1 MDYYEELGIAPDASE
16 EEIRRAHRRMV
27 KLLHPD
33 QHTDESLKQL
43 GEVQMRRLNSI
54 VGVLLDPEARRE
66 YDEELRGPYYQT
78 TVHPAGPLKRLRR
91 RPSWPWWIASTA
103 AAIGLTIIVVLVWAS
118 NLGSSFGNHNPT
130 YIPADSREVPSSAA
144 EVSSPPASNTATGT
158 PNSAPPS
165 QATPPLTQT
174 EIDRLR
180 ADRRQ
185 PSTPAPVNPAP
196 ARSVPDKQIAMKDTP
211 TIVHAPVAST
221 TVAKVPG
228 PKPDLLAR
236 ENLSP
241 EVQPNPPAH
250 RALVLPKTDIVAQ
263 ARPGPTHVD
272 IPPPPGVSI
281 PSSTHF
287 DAAAL
292 PVAGLPA
299 PPLRPPAE
307 PAPPT
312 KTVSYSAAPK
322 PATTTTSA
330 SGSTNKETLEG
341 EWVYAPTEP
350 EKRKAGFYPPEY
362 IDLKLFSNEGHLH
375 GQYRARYH
383 VTDKPISPDVEF
395 VLTPDGESNRF
406 TWQAPNGT
414 RGTFKISSVDPNVIR
429 IEWRTTVFGRQAA
442 LTAGT
447 ATLVKRTQ

>member
-1 MDYYEELGIAPDASE
+1 MDYYEELGISPDASE

-33 QHTDESLKQL
+33 QHTDEGLKQL

-54 VGVLLDPEARRE
+54 VSVLLDPEARRE
-66 YDEELRGPYYQT
+66 YDEELRGPYLQT
-78 TVHPAGPLKRLRR
+78 ARPAGPLKRLRR

-103 AAIGLTIIVVLVWAS
+103 AAIGLTIVVVLLWAS
-118 NLGSSFGNHNPT
+118 NLGSSFGNHSPT
-130 YIPADSREVPSSAA
+130 YIPADSRDVPSSAA
-144 EVSSPPASNTATGT
+144 EVSSPPASSTAAGT
-158 PNSAPPS
+158 PTSTGAPAS
-165 QATPPLTQT
+165 VTPPLV
-174 EIDRLR
+174 R
-180 ADRRQ
+180 AENERVPAERR
-185 PSTPAPVNPAP
+185 PATPASANPTI
-196 ARSVPDKQIAMKDTP
+196 ARSVPEKQPILRDTP
-211 TIVHAPVAST
+211 TIVHTPVAST

-228 PKPDLLAR
+228 PKTDLVAQQKP
-236 ENLSP
+236 SP
-241 EVQPNPPAH
+241 EIQQPTTSAPAH
-250 RALVLPKTDIVAQ
+250 KTLVLPKADVLAQ
-263 ARPGPTHVD
+263 ARPAPTHVD

-281 PSSTHF
+281 PSSTHL
-287 DAAAL
+287 DTAAI
-292 PVAGLPA
+292 PVAGLPPA
-299 PPLRPPAE
+299 PLRPPAE

-322 PATTTTSA
+322 STTNTV
-330 SGSTNKETLEG
+330 KDTLEG

-350 EKRKAGFYPPEY
+350 EKRKTGFYPPEY
-362 IDLKLFSNEGHLH
+362 IDLKLFSNDGRLH

-395 VLTPDGESNRF
+395 VLTPDGENNRF
-406 TWQAPNGT
+406 TWQGPNGT

-447 ATLVKRTQ
+447 ATLVKRTN